1 MEHRFSSLRSSNPD
15 FKDYCRRLS
24 VNDAFTFNFVV
35 GFWGA
40 IADLLHGEFQK
51 SEFQKIIR
59 PFMVRRRLGD
69 VLEATK
75 AKVL

>member
-1 MEHRFSSLRSSNPD
+1 M
-15 FKDYCRRLS
+15 
-24 VNDAFTFNFVV
+24 NDASTFNFVV
-35 GFWGA
+35 GFLGA
-40 IADLLHGEFQK
+40 LADLLHSAFQK

-59 PFMVRRRLGD
+59 PFTVRRRLGD